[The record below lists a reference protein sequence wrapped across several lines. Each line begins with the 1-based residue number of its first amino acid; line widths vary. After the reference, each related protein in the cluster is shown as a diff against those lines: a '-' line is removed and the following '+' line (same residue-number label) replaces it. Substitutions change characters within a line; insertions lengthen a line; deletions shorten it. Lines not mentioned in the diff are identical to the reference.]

1 MRAKLATFTGLEILV
16 LTVVIVSAAVP
27 NVAFTFGGGDHA
39 ASPWSAWLAMVVG
52 YFIVLGLIGI
62 GAAIGVVSGMRA
74 RVHQRLT
81 VAFVVLSFVGFFGIS
96 PITVLFLAI
105 GLFNLAPISLEL
117 WPARWGQWAKS
128 LRPSSNA

>member
-1 MRAKLATFTGLEILV
+1 
-16 LTVVIVSAAVP
+16 
-27 NVAFTFGGGDHA
+27 
-39 ASPWSAWLAMVVG
+39 MVVG

>member
-1 MRAKLATFTGLEILV
+1 MRAKIAAFTGLEILV

-27 NVAFTFGGGDHA
+27 DVAFTFGGGDHV
-39 ASPWSAWLAMVVG
+39 ASPWSAWLTMVVG

-62 GAAIGVVSGMRA
+62 GAAIGVAIDMRA
-74 RVHQRLT
+74 WVHQTLT
-81 VAFVVLSFVGFFGIS
+81 VAFVVLSFIGVFGVS

-105 GLFNLAPISLEL
+105 GLFNLGPISLEL

-128 LRPSSNA
+128 LRPSSKV